1 MARHNYFRGL
11 VVEMFN
17 PLPTWPAQKIAL
29 EMPEAKPTISP
40 ASNATAGKVSKRSLV
55 RLVHS
60 RPAVYFRVARM
71 RLPTDARV
79 ADRERGCNA
88 QMRFSGPRRLDGEIR
103 HPKVRSWDSDKRGG
117 VILAQA

>member
-55 RLVHS
+55 RPVHS
-60 RPAVYFRVARM
+60 RPAV
-71 RLPTDARV
+71 
-79 ADRERGCNA
+79 
-88 QMRFSGPRRLDGEIR
+88 
-103 HPKVRSWDSDKRGG
+103 
-117 VILAQA
+117 